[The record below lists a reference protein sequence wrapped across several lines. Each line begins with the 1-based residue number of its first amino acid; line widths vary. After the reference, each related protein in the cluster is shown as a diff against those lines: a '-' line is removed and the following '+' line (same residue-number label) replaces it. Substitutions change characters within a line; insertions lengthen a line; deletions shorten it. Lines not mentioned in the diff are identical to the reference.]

1 MRKKRDARLIC
12 LVQRCPGVLSFTR
25 KPTNMPKN
33 PVQATAFMKKGV
45 QAMRVENYGIAR
57 GFFEKALKLDKDNP
71 DIHCRLAQL
80 ALILWKS
87 EEAIEYARRAL
98 KRRANHPD
106 TLLLLSQ
113 AYMQMGDMENMH
125 AALDRAITQDPTHEP
140 SIHAKVMAYINSGE
154 TELAEQ
160 ALQRAEVYGE
170 TPALL
175 HLARGKVARTKKD
188 YSEAIGHYEQIL
200 KQDSA
205 MDRQKRSARY
215 ELGHCYD
222 ALGEY
227 DTAFEFFRVA
237 NGGHL
242 PGKALHAPSQIE
254 QWSKQVLDGIPESG
268 NESMRPVFIL
278 GMPRSGTTLTEQILA
293 AHPEVASVGE
303 APLLGHQY
311 SRKGASNLTGA
322 DIESYT
328 DEYLRMLDERVG
340 STPTRVVDK
349 HIGMERTLGLISKM
363 FPRARVIHCLRDPI
377 DSCLSTYFQNFGSN
391 VIYSRDLKMI
401 GEQYVAHRR
410 VMDYWYENLGIEILQ
425 SRYEELV
432 ADFEPRA
439 RAIVEHTGL
448 EFHEDCL
455 SFHESKN
462 LVSTASS
469 VQVRSPIY
477 QSSKQRWRNYEKHIG
492 DLIDALGEYADTS
505 SVSTESSQ
513 GA

>member
-1 MRKKRDARLIC
+1 
-12 LVQRCPGVLSFTR
+12 
-25 KPTNMPKN
+25 MPKN
-33 PVQATAFMKKGV
+33 PVQAAAFLKKGV
-45 QAMRVENYGIAR
+45 HAMRFENYGIAR
-57 GFFEKALKLDKDNP
+57 GLFEKALKLDKDNP
-71 DIHCRLAQL
+71 EIMCRLAQL
-80 ALILWKS
+80 AIVLWKS
-87 EEAIEYARRAL
+87 EEAIDYARRAL

-113 AYMQMGDMENMH
+113 AYMQIGDLENMH
-125 AALDRAITQDPTHEP
+125 DALDRAITQDPTHDP
-140 SIHAKVMAYINSGE
+140 CVHAKVMAYINSGE
-154 TELAEQ
+154 TEQAERVLERSQ
-160 ALQRAEVYGE
+160 VFGE
-170 TPALL
+170 TPALI

-188 YSEAIGHYEQIL
+188 YAEAIGHYEQIL
-200 KQDSA
+200 EHDNV

-222 ALGEY
+222 SLGEY
-227 DTAFEFFRVA
+227 DRAFEYFRVA

-254 QWSKQVLDGIPESG
+254 QWSKDVLDAIPDSG
-268 NESMRPVFIL
+268 NESVRPLFIL

-293 AHPEVASVGE
+293 SHPEVASVGE
-303 APLLGHQY
+303 AALLGHQY
-311 SRKGASNLTGA
+311 ARKGASNLTGQ
-322 DIESYT
+322 DICSYAE
-328 DEYLRMLDERVG
+328 EYLEMLDDRVG
-340 STPTRVVDK
+340 TSSTRIVDK

-377 DSCLSTYFQNFGSN
+377 DSCLSSYFQNFGSN
-391 VIYSRDLKMI
+391 VVYSRDLKML

-410 VMDYWYENLGIEILQ
+410 VMDYWYESLGIEILQ
-425 SRYEELV
+425 SRYEDLV

-439 RAIVEHTGL
+439 RALVEHTGL
-448 EFHEDCL
+448 DFHEDCL
-455 SFHESKN
+455 NFHESKK

-505 SVSTESSQ
+505 SVSTESPQ